1 MARLRIN
8 AHNRLWGAVAALLAL
23 GMLAACA
30 GGDAP
35 APFLTV
41 GLESAATDLDP
52 RFATDAASARI
63 GDLVFRS
70 LTRLDE
76 HHRHVPDLASA
87 WQLEDART
95 LSFELRRDAR
105 FADGTT
111 LTAAD
116 VRATYQS
123 ILDPATG
130 SPKRG
135 DLGFLAA
142 VDDPD
147 EHTVRFHLRG
157 PFAPFL
163 ESTTL
168 GILPRAAIARGGR
181 VLVGSGPYRIAEV
194 RSNGDVRL
202 VDGLGQRAIPEIVF
216 RVIPDDTVRTLE
228 LEKGTVDFVEN
239 AIEPDNVRWLEGR
252 PRLCVERT
260 PGTTFQYLGI
270 NFADPR
276 LRDVRVRRAIAL
288 AIDREDLVHHLLGGD
303 ARPATGLLAPEHW
316 AYDGDVHVYPHD
328 PAAAKRLL
336 DEAGFP
342 DPDGDGPQVRFRLS
356 YKTSSLDSRRRVGEA
371 LQSMLAAVGIGLDVR
386 SFEWATFYDDVRRG
400 NFQLYSL
407 AWIGVNDPDFF
418 YGLLHS
424 TMRPPLGNNRGGY
437 SNPEMDRLTE
447 AGRDTLD
454 PRARRGVYAAVQR
467 LTAEDLPFIP
477 LWWTDNVV
485 VRNARLCGFVPRPD
499 GSLAS
504 FATTW
509 LALPNAAS
517 RADACGCA
525 AR

>member
-8 AHNRLWGAVAALLAL
+8 ARSLLWGILAAPLAL
-23 GMLAACA
+23 GTMATCSRS
-30 GGDAP
+30 DTP

-52 RFATDAASARI
+52 RFATDATSTRI

-76 HHRHVPDLASA
+76 HRRHVPDLATT
-87 WQLEDART
+87 WRFEDTQT
-95 LSFELRRDAR
+95 LRFDLRRDAR
-105 FADGTT
+105 FSDGTP

-123 ILDPATG
+123 ILDPTTG

-135 DLGFLAA
+135 DLSFLEA

-157 PFAPFL
+157 PFAPIL
-163 ESTTL
+163 ESTSL
-168 GILPRAAIARGGR
+168 GILPRAEIARGGR
-181 VLVGSGPYRIAEV
+181 VLVGSGPYRIADV

-202 VDGLGQRAIPEIVF
+202 IDSAGQRAIPEIVF
-216 RVIPDDTVRTLE
+216 RVVPDDTVRALE
-228 LEKGTVDFVEN
+228 LDKGTIDFVEN
-239 AIEPDNVRWLEGR
+239 AIEPDTVRWLESRSG
-252 PRLCVERT
+252 LCVERT

-270 NFADPR
+270 NFTDHR

-288 AIDREDLVHHLLGGD
+288 AIDREDLVRHLLGGD

-316 AYDGDVHVYPHD
+316 AYDGDVRVYRHD

-342 DPDGDGPQVRFRLS
+342 DPDGDGPAVRFRLS
-356 YKTSSLDSRRRVGEA
+356 YKTSTLDSRRRVGEA
-371 LQSMLAAVGIGLDVR
+371 LQSMLAAVGVGLDVR
-386 SFEWATFYDDVRRG
+386 GFEWATFYDDVRRG

-407 AWIGVNDPDFF
+407 SWIGVNDPDFF

-424 TMRPPLGNNRGGY
+424 TMQPPLGNNRGGY
-437 SNPEMDRLTE
+437 ANPEMDRLTE
-447 AGRDTLD
+447 AGRETLD
-454 PRARRGVYAAVQR
+454 PARRREIYAAVQR
-467 LTAEDLPFIP
+467 LSAEDLPFVP

-485 VRNARLCGFVPRPD
+485 VRSGRLCGFVPRPD

-504 FATTW
+504 LPETW
-509 LALPNAAS
+509 LALPNDPRRAAACDCSS
-517 RADACGCA
+517 R
-525 AR
+525 

>member
-1 MARLRIN
+1 ML
-8 AHNRLWGAVAALLAL
+8 GAS
-23 GMLAACA
+23 GA
-30 GGDAP
+30 GCSRGDGGQ
-35 APFLTV
+35 PFLAV

-52 RFATDAASARI
+52 RYATDAASARI

-76 HHRHVPDLASA
+76 HRQHVPDLATG
-87 WQLEDART
+87 WRFEDAHT
-95 LSFELRRDAR
+95 LRFDLRRDAR
-105 FADGTT
+105 FTDGTA

-135 DLGFLAA
+135 DLAFLEA
-142 VDDPD
+142 VDEPD
-147 EHTVRFHLRG
+147 EYTVRFHLRG
-157 PFAPFL
+157 AFAPFL
-163 ESTTL
+163 EMTTL
-168 GILPRAAIARGGR
+168 GILPAEKIARGGR
-181 VLVGSGPYRIAEV
+181 VIVGAGPYRIAQTGPG
-194 RSNGDVRL
+194 GDVRL
-202 VDGLGQRAIPEIVF
+202 FRRADQGAIPEIVF
-216 RVIPDDTVRTLE
+216 RVVPDDTVRTLE
-228 LEKGTVDFVEN
+228 LDKGTIDFVEN
-239 AIEPDNVRWLEGR
+239 AVEPDNVRWLER
-252 PRLCVERT
+252 RSRLCVERT

-288 AIDREDLVHHLLGGD
+288 AIDRDDLVRHLLGGA

-316 AYDGDVHVYPHD
+316 AYDGDVRVYRYD
-328 PAAAKRLL
+328 PAEAKRLL

-342 DPDGDGPQVRFRLS
+342 DPDGDGPAVRFRLS
-356 YKTSSLDSRRRVGEA
+356 YKTSTLDSRRRVGEA

-407 AWIGVNDPDFF
+407 AWVGVNDPDFF
-418 YGLLHS
+418 FGLLHS
-424 TMRPPLGNNRGGY
+424 TMKPPLGNNRGAY
-437 SNPEMDRLTE
+437 ANLEMDRLTA
-447 AGRDTLD
+447 AGRETLD
-454 PRARRGVYAAVQR
+454 PKMRGAAYAAVQR
-467 LTAEDLPFIP
+467 LAAEDLPFIP

-485 VRNARLCGFVPRPD
+485 VRSTRLCGFVPRVD

-504 FATTW
+504 FETAW
-509 LALPNAAS
+509 LATP
-517 RADACGCA
+517 DAPVRGDAVCGCR

>member
-1 MARLRIN
+1 MAHLRIN
-8 AHNRLWGAVAALLAL
+8 ARSRPWVISAAALAF
-23 GMLAACA
+23 AAVPACSR
-30 GGDAP
+30 GDAP

-63 GDLVFRS
+63 GDLTFRS

-76 HHRHVPDLASA
+76 HRRHVPDLAADWRFESA
-87 WQLEDART
+87 EVLRFD
-95 LSFELRRDAR
+95 LRRDVR
-105 FADGTT
+105 FADGTA

-116 VRATYQS
+116 VRATYES
-123 ILDPATG
+123 VLNPATG

-168 GILPRAAIARGGR
+168 GILPRAEIARGGR
-181 VLVGSGPYRIAEV
+181 VLLGAGPYRVAEV
-194 RSNGDVRL
+194 RPDGDVRL
-202 VDGLGQRAIPEIVF
+202 HDPTGARAVGDILF
-216 RVIPDDTVRTLE
+216 RVVPDDTVRALE
-228 LEKGTVDFVEN
+228 LDKGTVDLVEN

-252 PRLCVERT
+252 SGLCVDRT

-288 AIDREDLVHHLLGGD
+288 AIDREDLVRHLLGGD
-303 ARPATGLLAPEHW
+303 ARLATGLLAPEHW
-316 AYDGDVHVYPHD
+316 AYDGDVRVYRHD
-328 PAAAKRLL
+328 SAAAKRLL

-342 DPDGDGPQVRFRLS
+342 DPDGDGPAVRFRLS
-356 YKTSSLDSRRRVGEA
+356 YKTSTLDSRRRIGEA
-371 LQSMLAAVGIGLDVR
+371 IQSMLAAVGIGLDVR
-386 SFEWATFYDDVRRG
+386 TFEWATFYDDVRRG
-400 NFQLYSL
+400 SFQLYSL

-418 YGLLHS
+418 YGLFHS
-424 TMRPPLGNNRGGY
+424 TMKPPLGNNRGGY
-437 SNPEMDRLTE
+437 ANPEMDRLTQT
-447 AGRDTLD
+447 GRETLD
-454 PRARRGVYAAVQR
+454 VGRRRDVYAAVQR
-467 LTAEDLPFIP
+467 LAAEDLPFIP

-485 VRNARLCGFVPRPD
+485 VRSARLCGFVPRPD
-499 GSLAS
+499 GSFAS
-504 FATTW
+504 FPSIW
-509 LALPNAAS
+509 FALPNVS
-517 RADACGCA
+517 EPTDACRCSV
-525 AR
+525 R